1 MNITI
6 VGLGVIGGS
15 FAMAF
20 KEAGFE
26 DVYAVD
32 LNKESIEKA
41 KNMGIIKDGSDNAK
55 QFLEI
60 ADLVIICIYPRI
72 IKDFMMENR
81 NNFKDG
87 AIVTDVAGIKGT
99 LIKQLDDIIPDNID
113 FIFGHPMA
121 GRENKGIDHA
131 TAECYK
137 GANYL
142 LIDTERNDDDNVL
155 LLQSIIYKL
164 GFKRIIRIS
173 SGFHDQIIAFTS
185 HLPHVMAVSLINS
198 DVEARNTE
206 IYMGGSYRDAT
217 RVADINEDL
226 WTELFLGNKENLLE
240 VIDDFMAEMGRFR
253 EDLAK
258 GDRVALNKRLKRA
271 TKRRRRQTIIKYK
284 TFYI

>member
-32 LNKESIEKA
+32 LNKESIQKA

-131 TAECYK
+131 PAECYK

-155 LLQSIIYKL
+155 LLQAIIYKL

-271 TKRRRRQTIIKYK
+271 TKRRRRLNK
-284 TFYI
+284 

>member
-155 LLQSIIYKL
+155 LLQAIIYKL

-240 VIDDFMAEMGRFR
+240 VIDDFMAEMSRFR
-253 EDLAK
+253 NDLAK
-258 GDRVALNKRLKRA
+258 GDKMALNKRLKRA
-271 TKRRRRQTIIKYK
+271 TKRRRRLNK
-284 TFYI
+284 

>member
-99 LIKQLDDIIPDNID
+99 LIKQLDDIIPDKID

-155 LLQSIIYKL
+155 LLQAIIYKL

-173 SGFHDQIIAFTS
+173 SDFHDQIIAFTS

-271 TKRRRRQTIIKYK
+271 TKRRRRLNK
-284 TFYI
+284 

>member
-131 TAECYK
+131 TAETYK

-155 LLQSIIYKL
+155 LLQAIIYKL

-271 TKRRRRQTIIKYK
+271 TKRRRRLNK
-284 TFYI
+284 

>member
-155 LLQSIIYKL
+155 LLQAIIYKL

-173 SGFHDQIIAFTS
+173 SDFHDQIIAFTS

-271 TKRRRRQTIIKYK
+271 TKRRRLLNK
-284 TFYI
+284 

>member
-155 LLQSIIYKL
+155 LLQAIIYKL

-185 HLPHVMAVSLINS
+185 HLPHVMAGSLINS

-258 GDRVALNKRLKRA
+258 GDRVSLNKRLKRA
-271 TKRRRRQTIIKYK
+271 TKRRRRLNK
-284 TFYI
+284 

>member
-142 LIDTERNDDDNVL
+142 LIDTERNDDDNVI
-155 LLQSIIYKL
+155 LLQAIIYKL

-258 GDRVALNKRLKRA
+258 GDRVSLNKRLKRA
-271 TKRRRRQTIIKYK
+271 TKRRRRLNK
-284 TFYI
+284 

>member
-26 DVYAVD
+26 DIYAVD

-99 LIKQLDDIIPDNID
+99 LIKQLDDIIADNID

-155 LLQSIIYKL
+155 LLQAIIYKL

-258 GDRVALNKRLKRA
+258 GDRVSLNKRLKRA
-271 TKRRRRQTIIKYK
+271 TKRRRRLNK
-284 TFYI
+284 

>member
-131 TAECYK
+131 SAQCYK

-142 LIDTERNDDDNVL
+142 LVDTERNNDDNVL
-155 LLQSIIYKL
+155 FLQSIIYKL

-173 SGFHDQIIAFTS
+173 SDFHDQIIAFTS

-240 VIDDFMAEMGRFR
+240 VIDDFMAEMSRFR
-253 EDLAK
+253 NDLAK
-258 GDRVALNKRLKRA
+258 GDKMALNKRLKRA
-271 TKRRRRQTIIKYK
+271 TKRRRRLNK
-284 TFYI
+284 

>member
-155 LLQSIIYKL
+155 LLQAIIYKL

-198 DVEARNTE
+198 R
-206 IYMGGSYRDAT
+206 S
-217 RVADINEDL
+217 
-226 WTELFLGNKENLLE
+226 
-240 VIDDFMAEMGRFR
+240 
-253 EDLAK
+253 
-258 GDRVALNKRLKRA
+258 
-271 TKRRRRQTIIKYK
+271 
-284 TFYI
+284 

>member
-155 LLQSIIYKL
+155 LLQAIIYKL

-258 GDRVALNKRLKRA
+258 GDRVSLNKRLKRA
-271 TKRRRRQTIIKYK
+271 TKRRRRLNK
-284 TFYI
+284 

>member
-32 LNKESIEKA
+32 LNKESIAKA
-41 KNMGIIKDGSDNAK
+41 KKMGIIKDGSDYAK
-55 QFLEI
+55 EFLEI

-72 IKDFMMENR
+72 IKNFMMENK

-155 LLQSIIYKL
+155 LLQAIIYKL

-173 SGFHDQIIAFTS
+173 SDFHDQIIAFTS

-240 VIDDFMAEMGRFR
+240 VIDDFMSEMSRFR

-258 GDRVALNKRLKRA
+258 SDRVALNKRLKRA
-271 TKRRRRQTIIKYK
+271 TKRRRRLNK
-284 TFYI
+284 

>member
-32 LNKESIEKA
+32 LNKESIQKA

-60 ADLVIICIYPRI
+60 ADLVIIWIYPRI

-155 LLQSIIYKL
+155 LLQAIIYTL

-271 TKRRRRQTIIKYK
+271 TKRRRRLNK
-284 TFYI
+284 

>member
-87 AIVTDVAGIKGT
+87 AIVTDVAGIKCT

-155 LLQSIIYKL
+155 LLQAIIYKL

-258 GDRVALNKRLKRA
+258 GDRVSLNKRLKRA
-271 TKRRRRQTIIKYK
+271 TKRRRRLNK
-284 TFYI
+284 

>member
-20 KEAGFE
+20 NEAGFE
-26 DVYAVD
+26 DVYAID
-32 LNKESIEKA
+32 TNLESIEKA
-41 KNMGIIKDGSDNAK
+41 KKMGVIKDGSDKAK
-55 QFLEI
+55 EFLEI
-60 ADLVIICIYPRI
+60 ADLVIICIYPRL
-72 IKDFMMENR
+72 IKGFMMENR

-87 AIVTDVAGIKGT
+87 AIVTDVAGIKGS
-99 LIKQLDDIIPDNID
+99 LIKELDDIIPDNVD

-155 LLQSIIYKL
+155 LLQAIIYKL

-173 SGFHDQIIAFTS
+173 SDFHDQIIAFTS

-226 WTELFLGNKENLLE
+226 WTELFLGNRENLLE

-253 EDLAK
+253 EDLDK
-258 GDRVALNKRLKRA
+258 GDKVALNKRLKRA
-271 TKRRRRQTIIKYK
+271 TKRKRRLNK
-284 TFYI
+284 

>member
-1 MNITI
+1 MKITI

-155 LLQSIIYKL
+155 LLQAIIYKL

-258 GDRVALNKRLKRA
+258 GDRVSLNKRLKRA
-271 TKRRRRQTIIKYK
+271 TKRRRRLNK
-284 TFYI
+284 

>member
-155 LLQSIIYKL
+155 LLQAIIYKL

-258 GDRVALNKRLKRA
+258 GDRVSLNQRLKRA
-271 TKRRRRQTIIKYK
+271 TKRRRRLNK
-284 TFYI
+284 

>member
-155 LLQSIIYKL
+155 LLQAIIYKL

-258 GDRVALNKRLKRA
+258 GDRVSLNKRLKRA
-271 TKRRRRQTIIKYK
+271 TKRRRRLNQ
-284 TFYI
+284 

>member
-1 MNITI
+1 MAKITI

-155 LLQSIIYKL
+155 LLQAIIYKL

-271 TKRRRRQTIIKYK
+271 TKRRRRLNK
-284 TFYI
+284 

>member
-155 LLQSIIYKL
+155 LLQAIIYKL

-173 SGFHDQIIAFTS
+173 SDFHDQIIAFTS

-240 VIDDFMAEMGRFR
+240 VIDDFMAEMSRFR

-271 TKRRRRQTIIKYK
+271 TKRRRRLNK
-284 TFYI
+284 

>member
-155 LLQSIIYKL
+155 LLQAIIYKL

-226 WTELFLGNKENLLE
+226 WTELFLGNRENLLE
-240 VIDDFMAEMGRFR
+240 VIDDFMAEMSRFR

-271 TKRRRRQTIIKYK
+271 TKRRRRLNK
-284 TFYI
+284 

>member
-32 LNKESIEKA
+32 LNKESIQKA
-41 KNMGIIKDGSDNAK
+41 KNMGIIKNGSDNAK

-155 LLQSIIYKL
+155 LLQAIIYKL

-258 GDRVALNKRLKRA
+258 GDRVSLNKRLKRA
-271 TKRRRRQTIIKYK
+271 TKRRRRLNK
-284 TFYI
+284 

>member
-32 LNKESIEKA
+32 LNKESIQKA

-60 ADLVIICIYPRI
+60 ADLVIICIYHRI

-155 LLQSIIYKL
+155 LLQAIIYKL

-258 GDRVALNKRLKRA
+258 GDRVSLNKRLKRA
-271 TKRRRRQTIIKYK
+271 TKRRRRLNK
-284 TFYI
+284 

>member
-137 GANYL
+137 VANYL
-142 LIDTERNDDDNVL
+142 LIDTERNDYDNVL
-155 LLQSIIYKL
+155 LLQAIIYKL

-271 TKRRRRQTIIKYK
+271 TKRRRRLNK
-284 TFYI
+284 

>member
-155 LLQSIIYKL
+155 LLQAIIYKL

-173 SGFHDQIIAFTS
+173 SDFHDQIIAFTS

-258 GDRVALNKRLKRA
+258 SDRVALNKRLKRA
-271 TKRRRRQTIIKYK
+271 TKRRRRLNK
-284 TFYI
+284 

>member
-32 LNKESIEKA
+32 LNKESIQKA

-155 LLQSIIYKL
+155 LLQAIIYKL

-240 VIDDFMAEMGRFR
+240 VIDDFMDEMGRFR

-271 TKRRRRQTIIKYK
+271 TKRRRRLNK
-284 TFYI
+284 

>member
-41 KNMGIIKDGSDNAK
+41 KNMGIIKDGSENAK

-155 LLQSIIYKL
+155 LLQAIIYKL

-173 SGFHDQIIAFTS
+173 SDFHDQIIAFTS

-258 GDRVALNKRLKRA
+258 GDRVSLNKRLKRA
-271 TKRRRRQTIIKYK
+271 TKRRRRLNK
-284 TFYI
+284 

>member
-32 LNKESIEKA
+32 LNQESIAKA
-41 KNMGIIKDGSDNAK
+41 KNMGIIKDGSDRAK
-55 QFLEI
+55 EFLEI
-60 ADLVIICIYPRI
+60 SDLVIICIYPRI
-72 IKDFMMENR
+72 IKNFMVENR
-81 NNFKDG
+81 DNFKDG

-99 LIKQLDDIIPDNID
+99 LIKELDDIIPDNID

-131 TAECYK
+131 TAQCYK

-173 SGFHDQIIAFTS
+173 SDFHDQIIAFTS

-226 WTELFLGNKENLLE
+226 WTELFLGNRENLLE
-240 VIDDFMAEMGRFR
+240 VIDDFMAEMSRFR

-271 TKRRRRQTIIKYK
+271 TKRRRRLDK
-284 TFYI
+284 

>member
-113 FIFGHPMA
+113 FIFGHAMA

-155 LLQSIIYKL
+155 LLQAIIYKL

-258 GDRVALNKRLKRA
+258 GDRVSLNKRLKRA
-271 TKRRRRQTIIKYK
+271 TKRRRRLNK
-284 TFYI
+284 

>member
-155 LLQSIIYKL
+155 LLQAIIYKL
-164 GFKRIIRIS
+164 GFKRIIRIR

-271 TKRRRRQTIIKYK
+271 TKRRRRLNK
-284 TFYI
+284 

>member
-99 LIKQLDDIIPDNID
+99 LIKQLDDIIPDNLD

-155 LLQSIIYKL
+155 LLQAIIYKL

-258 GDRVALNKRLKRA
+258 GDRVSLNKRLKRA
-271 TKRRRRQTIIKYK
+271 TKRRRRLNK
-284 TFYI
+284 

>member
-155 LLQSIIYKL
+155 LLQAIIYKL

-226 WTELFLGNKENLLE
+226 WTELFLGNKENLLKAIYNFE
-240 VIDDFMAEMGRFR
+240 KELDKIKDSVKNEDKETLQKLFIKSSIRR
-253 EDLAK
+253 EK
-258 GDRVALNKRLKRA
+258 S
-271 TKRRRRQTIIKYK
+271 
-284 TFYI
+284 

>member
-1 MNITI
+1 MKITI

-15 FAMAF
+15 FAMSF

-26 DVYAVD
+26 EVYAID
-32 LNKESIEKA
+32 TNLESIKKA
-41 KNMGIIKDGSDNAK
+41 KEMGIIKDGSNDAK
-55 QFLEI
+55 KFLKI

-72 IKDFMMENR
+72 IKNFMAENK

-87 AIVTDVAGIKGT
+87 AIITDVAGIKGS
-99 LIKQLDDIIPDNID
+99 LIKELEDIIPDNVD

-131 TAECYK
+131 SAECYK

-155 LLQSIIYKL
+155 LLQAIIYKI
-164 GFKRIIRIS
+164 GFGRIIRIS
-173 SGFHDQIIAFTS
+173 SDFHDQIIAFTS

-217 RVADINEDL
+217 RVADINEEL
-226 WTELFLGNKENLLE
+226 WTELFLGNRENLLE

-258 GDRVALNKRLKRA
+258 GDKVSLNKRLKRA
-271 TKRRRRQTIIKYK
+271 TKRKRRLNK
-284 TFYI
+284 

>member
-26 DVYAVD
+26 DIYAVD

-155 LLQSIIYKL
+155 LLQAIIYKL

-240 VIDDFMAEMGRFR
+240 VIDDFMDEMGRFR

-271 TKRRRRQTIIKYK
+271 TKRRRRLNK
-284 TFYI
+284 

>member
-41 KNMGIIKDGSDNAK
+41 KNMGIIIDGSDNAK

-155 LLQSIIYKL
+155 LLQAIIYKL

-185 HLPHVMAVSLINS
+185 HLPHVKAVSLINS

-258 GDRVALNKRLKRA
+258 GDRVSLNKRLKRA
-271 TKRRRRQTIIKYK
+271 TKRRRRLNK
-284 TFYI
+284 

>member
-1 MNITI
+1 MKITI

-20 KEAGFE
+20 KAAGFE
-26 DVYAVD
+26 DVYAID
-32 LNKESIEKA
+32 LNQESIVKA

-55 QFLEI
+55 EFLEI
-60 ADLVIICIYPRI
+60 SDLVIICIYPRI
-72 IKDFMMENR
+72 IKNFMMENR

-87 AIVTDVAGIKGT
+87 AIVTDVAGIKGS
-99 LIKQLDDIIPDNID
+99 LIKELDDIIPDNVD

-121 GRENKGIDHA
+121 GQESKGIDHA
-131 TAECYK
+131 SAKCYK

-142 LIDTERNDDDNVL
+142 LVDTERNDDDNVL
-155 LLQSIIYKL
+155 LLQSIIYRL

-173 SGFHDQIIAFTS
+173 SDFHDQIIAFTS

-240 VIDDFMAEMGRFR
+240 VIDDFMAEMSRFR
-253 EDLAK
+253 DDLAK
-258 GDRVALNKRLKRA
+258 GDKVALNKRLKRA
-271 TKRRRRQTIIKYK
+271 TKRKRRLDK
-284 TFYI
+284 

>member
-155 LLQSIIYKL
+155 LLQAIIYIL

-258 GDRVALNKRLKRA
+258 GDRVSLNKRLKRA
-271 TKRRRRQTIIKYK
+271 TKRRRRLNK
-284 TFYI
+284 

>member
-155 LLQSIIYKL
+155 LLQAIIYKL

-258 GDRVALNKRLKRA
+258 GDRVSLNKRLKRA
-271 TKRRRRQTIIKYK
+271 TKLRRRLNK
-284 TFYI
+284 

>member
-32 LNKESIEKA
+32 LNKESIQKA

-155 LLQSIIYKL
+155 LLQAIIYKL

-258 GDRVALNKRLKRA
+258 GDRVSLNKRLKRA
-271 TKRRRRQTIIKYK
+271 TKRRRRLNK
-284 TFYI
+284 